1 MNEKKNALFTIG
13 ILAGII
19 LIFTI
24 VDFFNKDRIYSEMEM
39 RLLAEKPEF
48 SREELLFGEFTGE
61 YENYITDQFPGRDKL
76 VGIKTRVDIFLGK
89 KEVGGTYIGE
99 DGYLIEKHLPEDY
112 TAELEDEKLELL
124 VRLVEKWDAKVML
137 VPTADN
143 IISGKMPAYADY
155 YDESIFLEKTKNAVG
170 EKNYI
175 DVYNVLKEHNDEYIY
190 YRTDHHW
197 TSLGAYYGYQAWTLG
212 TNSFRFPY
220 NPNKMTTVS
229 DDFRGTLYSKV
240 PVVDTTDEIKIFP
253 ATTFREVSVTYDF
266 DRTASSVY
274 EDKYLSGKNQYG
286 YFLDDN
292 HAFVEI
298 ETDYHNGK
306 TLFVIKD
313 SYANSFIP
321 LLQPHY
327 ETIYV
332 VDLRY
337 YNGLLF
343 KLMDDCEPRGGM
355 DVLVLYNCAQF
366 LDDFK
371 YY

>member
-1 MNEKKNALFTIG
+1 MNEKKNALFTIS

-19 LIFTI
+19 LIFT
-24 VDFFNKDRIYSEMEM
+24 VADLFNKDRVYSEMEM
-39 RLLAEKPEF
+39 RLLAERPDF
-48 SREELLFGEFTGE
+48 SRENMLFGEFTGE
-61 YENYITDQFPGRDKL
+61 YEDYITDQFPGRDKL
-76 VGIKTRVDIFLGK
+76 VGIKTRVDILSGK
-89 KEVGGTYIGE
+89 KEIGGAYIGK
-99 DGYLIEKHLPEDY
+99 DDYLIEQHLPEDY
-112 TAELEDEKLELL
+112 TTELEDEKLAMLDK
-124 VRLVEKWDAKVML
+124 LVEKWNAKVML

-143 IISGKMPAYADY
+143 IISDKMPAYADY
-155 YDESIFLEKTKNAVG
+155 YDEKTFLEKVKEHVG

-175 DVYNVLKEHNDEYIY
+175 DVYSVLKEHSDEDIY

-197 TSLGAYYGYQAWTLG
+197 TTLGAYYGYQAWTLG

-220 NPNKMTTVS
+220 DPDNVTTVS
-229 DDFRGTLYSKV
+229 ENFQGTLYSKV
-240 PVVDTTDEIKIFP
+240 PVVSAKDEIKIFP
-253 ATTFREVSVTYDF
+253 ATNFREVSVTYDF
-266 DRTASSVY
+266 DKTASSLY
-274 EDKYLSGKNQYG
+274 EDSYLDGKNQYG

-292 HAFVEI
+292 HAFVKI

-306 TLFVIKD
+306 TLFIIKD

-327 ETIYV
+327 ETIYI

-343 KLMDDCEPRGGM
+343 NLMDDCEPRGGM
-355 DVLVLYNCAQF
+355 DVLVLYNCVHF
-366 LDDFK
+366 LEDFK